1 MERADAVPAG
11 PRRGP
16 RRSLDWGV
24 VLTLTREVGQQIYIG
39 DDIILT
45 VVSVSPNG
53 RVRLGIEAPKQVRID
68 RKEALE
74 RIREEKVDSANAT
87 PDLTVDAAPALVL
100 RSGRPR
106 SLRERGHGRGGNLG
120 QQR

>member
-1 MERADAVPAG
+1 LERADAVP
-11 PRRGP
+11 PGP
-16 RRSLDWGV
+16 RRSLRGSVDWGF

-68 RKEALE
+68 RKEVLE
-74 RIREEKVDSANAT
+74 RIREENVDSANAT
-87 PDLTVDAAPALVL
+87 PDLTVDAAAWAAYGARRANARAKP
-100 RSGRPR
+100 
-106 SLRERGHGRGGNLG
+106 
-120 QQR
+120 